1 MPERSQL
8 SQEIFEQPDT
18 LYRLLNRGRDVVRT
32 AAERIRSFDPA
43 WVTIAARGTSDNA
56 ARYAQYLLGAHNR
69 LSVALA
75 VPSLVTLYDSPPA
88 MDRALVL
95 GISQSGQSPDIVS
108 VVNVARNQGAA
119 TLAISNDPGSPLA
132 LAAESCLPLYAGDEK
147 AVAATKTYT
156 AQLLAIAML
165 SAALDDDDSR
175 WDQLDAIP
183 AFVEETLALN
193 QNIESAVSRFTNAR
207 QLLVVGRGFNYST
220 AFEVALKVKET
231 SYIVAEPYSVAD
243 LLHGPVAMV
252 EPGFPVLLVAP
263 SGAAYEDSAELMSLL
278 EKRGAEVVV
287 LSNESALLARA
298 PSTLRIPENVPEW
311 ISPIVAIVAGQMWAL
326 GLALAKGL
334 DPDHPR
340 GLSKVTL
347 TL

>member
-1 MPERSQL
+1 MSDRSQL
-8 SQEIFEQPDT
+8 SREIFEQPAA
-18 LYRLLNRGRDVVRT
+18 LARLLEQRDVVET

-56 ARYAQYLLGAHNR
+56 ARYAQYVFGAHNN
-69 LSVALA
+69 LSVGLA
-75 VPSLVTLYDSPPA
+75 VPSLITLYDAAPK
-88 MDRALVL
+88 MDKALVL
-95 GISQSGQSPDIVS
+95 GISQSGQSPDIVA
-108 VVNVARNQGAA
+108 VVKAAREQGAA

-132 LAAESCLPLYAGDEK
+132 LASAACLPLCAGEEK
-147 AVAATKTYT
+147 AVAATKTYST
-156 AQLLAIAML
+156 QLLALAML
-165 SAALDDDDSR
+165 SAALDDDESR
-175 WDQLDAIP
+175 WDDLERVP
-183 AFVEETLALN
+183 ALVEETLGLN
-193 QNIESAVSRFTNAR
+193 RSIESAVSRFTKAR

-220 AFEVALKVKET
+220 AFEIALKVKET

-243 LLHGPVAMV
+243 LLHGPVAIV
-252 EPGFPVLLVAP
+252 EPGFPVMLVAP
-263 SGAAYEDSAELMSLL
+263 AGAAYDDAVELMSLL

-287 LSNESALLARA
+287 LSSERALQARA
-298 PSTLRIPENVPEW
+298 PSSLRIPENVPEW

-340 GLSKVTL
+340 GLSKITL

>member
-1 MPERSQL
+1 MSDPTQL
-8 SQEIFEQPDT
+8 SLEIFQQPEA
-18 LYRLLNRGRDVVRT
+18 LARLLVRGRGVVQD
-32 AAERIRSFDPA
+32 AAERIRAFEPA

-56 ARYAQYLLGAHNR
+56 ARYAQYLFGAHNK

-75 VPSLVTLYDSPPA
+75 VPSLITLYAAAPA
-88 MDRALVL
+88 MDKALVL

-108 VVNVARNQGAA
+108 VVKAARQQGAA
-119 TLAISNDPGSPLA
+119 TLAVSNDPGSPLA
-132 LAAESCLPLYAGDEK
+132 LAAASCLPLFAGDEK

-156 AQLLAIAML
+156 TQLLAMAML
-165 SAALDDDDSR
+165 SAAIDDDESR
-175 WDQLDAIP
+175 WDELERLP
-183 AFVEETLALN
+183 ALVEETLVLN
-193 QNIESAVSRFTNAR
+193 RSVESAVSRFTKAR
-207 QLLVVGRGFNYST
+207 QLLVVGRGFNYCT

-243 LLHGPVAMV
+243 LLHGPVAML

-263 SGAAYEDSAELMSLL
+263 SGAAYGDAVELMTLL

-287 LSNESALLARA
+287 LSDERALLARA

>member
-8 SQEIFEQPDT
+8 SQEIFEQPEA
-18 LYRLLNRGRDVVRT
+18 LARLLDRGRDVVQT

-56 ARYAQYLLGAHNR
+56 ARYAQYLLGAHNH

-75 VPSLVTLYDSPPA
+75 VPSLVTLYDAAPA
-88 MDRALVL
+88 MDKALVL

-108 VVNVARNQGAA
+108 VVNAARIQGAA
-119 TLAISNDPGSPLA
+119 TLAISNDGGSPLA
-132 LAAESCLPLYAGDEK
+132 LAAESCLPLHAGEEK

-156 AQLLAIAML
+156 TQLLALAML

-175 WDQLDAIP
+175 WDQLEAVP
-183 AFVEETLALN
+183 ALVEETLALN
-193 QNIESAVSRFTNAR
+193 HSIESAVSRFTNAR
-207 QLLVVGRGFNYST
+207 QLIVVGRGFNYST

-252 EPGFPVLLVAP
+252 EPGFPVMLVAP
-263 SGAAYEDSAELMSLL
+263 SGAAYDDAAELMSLL

-287 LSNESALLARA
+287 LSNENALLARA
-298 PSTLRIPENVPEW
+298 SSTLRIPENIPEW

-334 DPDHPR
+334 DPDRPR

>member
-1 MPERSQL
+1 MSDRSQL
-8 SQEIFEQPDT
+8 SREIFEQPAA
-18 LYRLLNRGRDVVRT
+18 LARLLEQRDVVET

-56 ARYAQYLLGAHNR
+56 ARYAQYVFGAHNN
-69 LSVALA
+69 LSVGLA
-75 VPSLVTLYDSPPA
+75 VPSLITLYDAAPK
-88 MDRALVL
+88 MDKALVL
-95 GISQSGQSPDIVS
+95 GISQSGQSPDIVA
-108 VVNVARNQGAA
+108 VVKAAREQGAA

-132 LAAESCLPLYAGDEK
+132 LASAACLPLCAGEEK
-147 AVAATKTYT
+147 AVAATKTYST
-156 AQLLAIAML
+156 QLLALAML
-165 SAALDDDDSR
+165 SAALDDDESR
-175 WDQLDAIP
+175 WDDLERVP
-183 AFVEETLALN
+183 ALVEETLGLN
-193 QNIESAVSRFTNAR
+193 RSIESAVSRFTKAR

-220 AFEVALKVKET
+220 AFEIALKVKET

-243 LLHGPVAMV
+243 LLHGPVAIV
-252 EPGFPVLLVAP
+252 EPGFPVMLVAP
-263 SGAAYEDSAELMSLL
+263 AGAAYDDAVELMSLL

-287 LSNESALLARA
+287 LSSERALLARA
-298 PSTLRIPENVPEW
+298 PSSLRIPENVPEW

-340 GLSKVTL
+340 GLSKITL